1 MLYVK
6 YVTQIRV
13 KCISKSKISYLHM
26 RRLELF
32 SSADGAAPLYHEAW
46 RPQSAHWEHD
56 LSSPDIWKNGGS
68 WKVTGLMWQFM
79 GLPPLCCAGCTH
91 SLISWQ
97 DRVAHWHDSVT
108 SLRSKRRSG
117 ISFAPHRDPRRG
129 GGGWDEVRRSH
140 SCLSSTAAEWR
151 EALGEWHS
159 QRPVLKS
166 LKRTK
171 REEEQG
177 GWD

>member
-1 MLYVK
+1 MFTGQRSNAV
-6 YVTQIRV
+6 
-13 KCISKSKISYLHM
+13 CKICDTNTCNPLPMVQLPFIM
-26 RRLELF
+26 RPDVH
-32 SSADGAAPLYHEAW
+32 SP
-46 RPQSAHWEHD
+46 HWEHD

-68 WKVTGLMWQFM
+68 WKVTGLMWQFT
-79 GLPPLCCAGCTH
+79 GLPPLWCVGCTH

-129 GGGWDEVRRSH
+129 WDEVRRSH

-151 EALGEWHS
+151 EVLGEWHS

-171 REEEQG
+171 QEEEQG